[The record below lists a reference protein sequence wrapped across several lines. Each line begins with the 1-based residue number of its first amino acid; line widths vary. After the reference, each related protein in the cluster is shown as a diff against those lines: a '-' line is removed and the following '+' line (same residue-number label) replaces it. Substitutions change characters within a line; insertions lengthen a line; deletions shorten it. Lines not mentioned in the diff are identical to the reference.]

1 MTPEIALALG
11 AMCCFGLGDL
21 IYKRAAAAGAAAHRF
36 LMVQS
41 CCVGVLML
49 AYGLVSRALV
59 PSTASLWG
67 AVAGLFAY
75 TGYYNFARSLRAG
88 NVSINAPV
96 FRLSFTVTAALA
108 VVLLGEPLTAAK
120 VAGLALALAA
130 VWLLLG
136 GGPGALGTDAG
147 LVRASLARVLGATAA
162 VGIANLLY
170 KVGLR
175 GGATPATM
183 LVVQAATV
191 IALGTA
197 RAWRI
202 DRGFPIRRVE
212 ARYAAATGVVLTG
225 AFVLLMEA
233 LARGQAS
240 VLVPIVQ
247 MGFVVTALAGFV
259 FLGERFTA
267 RKGAGLLVA
276 VGALACLAVA

>member
-1 MTPEIALALG
+1 MTPAFALALG
-11 AMCCFGLGDL
+11 AMGCFGVGDL

-36 LMVQS
+36 MMIQS
-41 CCVGVLML
+41 SCVGVLML
-49 AYGLVSRALV
+49 AYGLAMQALV
-59 PSTASLWG
+59 PSVASLWG

-75 TGYYNFARSLRAG
+75 TGYYNFAKSLRSG

-108 VVLLGEPLTAAK
+108 VLLLGEPLNAPK
-120 VAGLALALAA
+120 VAGLGLALGA

-136 GGPGALGTDAG
+136 GEAGAPGADPAQ
-147 LVRASLARVLGATAA
+147 VRASLLRVLGATAA
-162 VGIANLLY
+162 VGVANLLY

-175 GGATPATM
+175 GGATAATM
-183 LVVQAATV
+183 LLVQAATV
-191 IALGTA
+191 IALGTW

-202 DRGFPIRRVE
+202 DGGFPVRPVE
-212 ARYAAATGVVLTG
+212 LKYAASTGVVLTG

-267 RKGAGLLVA
+267 RKGVGLAVA
-276 VGALACLAVA
+276 VGALGCLAVA